1 MNDTVLYFL
10 IFGGAILLFN
20 LVFIIAMFRGDYFYQ
35 DEKELK
41 ERPYS
46 RRSQAIEMQR
56 YSGGYNTYVPKNE
69 RENYLR
75 KYNNLQSNEDKKGG
89 E

>member
-1 MNDTVLYFL
+1 
-10 IFGGAILLFN
+10 
-20 LVFIIAMFRGDYFYQ
+20 MFRGDYYYQ
-35 DEKELK
+35 DETELK

-46 RRSQAIEMQR
+46 RRSQEIERQR
-56 YSGGYNTYVPKNE
+56 CLGIYSTYVPKNE